1 MPIVVIGKTDPQY
14 RLPKKTVWPSFRDTH
29 CFWTDAALHIRVSTC
44 ANILLT
50 SKFNVNIPYNS
61 MCYYIIFQAEGYIL
75 YMDKIV

>member
-1 MPIVVIGKTDPQY
+1 MKRHKWTFEEERALVEFVGIGKTDPQY

-50 SKFNVNIPYNS
+50 SKFTGNVNIPYN
-61 MCYYIIFQAEGYIL
+61 
-75 YMDKIV
+75 